1 MFFVLSKLFWFIAA
15 PTNLLLVCAGIG
27 VSCLFM
33 GRPRAGRRL
42 VAVGFAG
49 LIVLAASPLP
59 RILAR
64 PLEDRFPQVM
74 DDRSPIHG
82 IVVLGGAIGRTRGM
96 VDLNESGERMTES
109 VRLARLHPDAKL
121 VFTGGSANM
130 ISDVTLTEAEAA
142 RRFYLDQ
149 GIASERLIFENQSRN
164 TVENAVLTARLI
176 STRPGERWLLMTSA
190 YHMPR
195 SMGVFRKAGLQL
207 EAYPV
212 DYNSSGRSG
221 DYRRPNTRFSR
232 ALVLADDMVKEY
244 IGLLAY
250 RLSGYTDALFPR
262 P

>member
-15 PTNLLLVCAGIG
+15 PTNLLLICGGLG
-27 VSCLFM
+27 VLCLFLA
-33 GRPRAGRRL
+33 RPRAGQLL
-42 VAVGFAG
+42 VAISLGG
-49 LIVLAASPLP
+49 LIILAASPLP

-74 DDRSPIHG
+74 DDRTPIRG
-82 IVVLGGAIGRTRGM
+82 IVVLGGAIGRTRGL

-109 VRLARLHPDAKL
+109 VRLARLHPDAML
-121 VFTGGSANM
+121 VFAGGSTNM
-130 ISDVTLTEAEAA
+130 ISDVTWTEAEEA

-149 GIASERLIFENQSRN
+149 GVAADRLILEDQSRN
-164 TVENAVLTARLI
+164 TFENAVNTARLI
-176 STRPGERWLLMTSA
+176 RPKANERWLLLTSA

-195 SMGVFRKAGLQL
+195 SMGVFRKAGLNL

-212 DYNSSGRSG
+212 DYNTSGRPG
-221 DYRRPNTRFSR
+221 DYRRLNTRFSR
-232 ALVLADDMVKEY
+232 ALVLADDIVKEY

-250 RLSGYTDALFPR
+250 RLSDYTDELMPK